1 MVAFTHLTN
10 RTLRRKDRATYLQ
23 RIVGHH
29 PIRPLELLAMTEN
42 RDLEATLSVLVVDD
56 EELLV
61 RSCARIL
68 EHEGF
73 AVRTA
78 TRGREALEII
88 SRQRPDII
96 LTDLMLPD
104 IDGLELLQEARQL
117 DPEAVVIMITGF
129 ATVDSSVAAIKAG
142 AYDYIPKPFTATQ
155 LQILVG
161 RAARQVRLAR
171 DNERLRDQL
180 RERHLLDGVI
190 GSSEPMKRLFE
201 LVQRVAPTDASVF
214 ITGESGTGKEL
225 IARALHRQSRR
236 GEGPFVAVNCAAFP
250 DALLESELFGHEKG
264 AFTGADEA
272 RRGLMEAAS
281 GGTFFLDEISEM
293 PLELQ
298 AKLLRV
304 LQERQVRRVGGETE
318 TPIDIRVVAATN
330 RDPDELVGDGL
341 LRQDLFFRLNVV
353 PLRVPPLRE
362 RKDDIPRLAQHFLRY
377 FAVEYDRDG
386 ALPLRLSPDSMNV
399 LLGHSWPGNVRE
411 LQNLMERV
419 VTLATPGEE
428 VRITDLAEEFQVASS
443 GVVSADGVVDTTKLF
458 HLAKEEAVEAFE
470 RTYLTAILA
479 EHGGNISLAAREA
492 GIDRKTI
499 HRLLNKYGL
508 KVRLEGT
515 VALPGRN

>member
-1 MVAFTHLTN
+1 M
-10 RTLRRKDRATYLQ
+10 
-23 RIVGHH
+23 I
-29 PIRPLELLAMTEN
+29 EN
-42 RDLEATLSVLVVDD
+42 REQESPLSVLVVDD

-73 AVRTA
+73 TVRTA
-78 TRGREALEII
+78 SRGREALELAG
-88 SRQRPDII
+88 RHRPDII

-104 IDGLELLQEARQL
+104 IDGLELLREVRLL
-117 DPEAVVIMITGF
+117 DPEVVVIMITGF
-129 ATVDSSVAAIKAG
+129 ATVESSISAIKAG

-180 RERHLLDGVI
+180 RERRSLDGVI
-190 GSSEPMKRLFE
+190 GSSEPMRRLAE
-201 LVQRVAPTDASVF
+201 LVQRVAATEASVF

-225 IARALHRQSRR
+225 IARSVHRQSRR

-250 DALLESELFGHEKG
+250 DALLESELFGHVKG

-281 GGTFFLDEISEM
+281 GGTFFLDEVSEM

-304 LQERQVRRVGGETE
+304 LQERVVRRVGGESE
-318 TPIDIRVVAATN
+318 TPIDIRVIAATN
-330 RDPDELVGDGL
+330 RDPDELVGAGL

-362 RKDDIPRLAQHFLRY
+362 RKEDIPRLAHHFLRL
-377 FAVEYDRDG
+377 FAEQYERDG
-386 ALPLRLSPDSMNV
+386 DQPLRLSVDSV
-399 LLGHSWPGNVRE
+399 QALLEHSWPGNVRE

-419 VTLATPGEE
+419 VSLAGPGEE
-428 VRITDLAEEFQVASS
+428 VRVGDLADEFQFNA
-443 GVVSADGVVDTTKLF
+443 GTARLAGGGTDIGKPF
-458 HLAKEEAVEAFE
+458 HLAKEEAIEAFE
-470 RTYLTAILA
+470 RAYLSAILA
-479 EHGGNISLAAREA
+479 EHGGNISLAARVA

-508 KVRLEGT
+508 RVRFEGS
-515 VALPGRN
+515 VALPAGD

>member
-1 MVAFTHLTN
+1 
-10 RTLRRKDRATYLQ
+10 
-23 RIVGHH
+23 
-29 PIRPLELLAMTEN
+29 MTDN
-42 RDLEATLSVLVVDD
+42 LDVEALLSVLVVDD

-73 AVRTA
+73 RVRTA
-78 TRGREALEII
+78 SRGREALELVI
-88 SRQRPDII
+88 RDRPDII

-104 IDGLELLQEARQL
+104 IDGLELLREVREVDEEVL
-117 DPEAVVIMITGF
+117 VIMITGY

-180 RERHLLDGVI
+180 RERHLLEGVI
-190 GSSEPMKRLFE
+190 GESEPMKRLFE

-214 ITGESGTGKEL
+214 ITGESGVGKEL
-225 IARALHRQSRR
+225 IARAVHNQSRR
-236 GEGPFVAVNCAAFP
+236 AEGPFMAVNCAAFP

-264 AFTGADEA
+264 AFTGAEEM
-272 RRGLMEAAS
+272 RRGLLEVAA
-281 GGTFFLDEISEM
+281 GGTFFLDEVSEM
-293 PLELQ
+293 PLDLQ

-304 LQERQVRRVGGETE
+304 LQERKIRRVGGEVE
-318 TPIDIRVVAATN
+318 IPLDIRVIAATN
-330 RDPDELVGDGL
+330 RDTEGLVRDGL

-362 RKDDIPRLAQHFLRY
+362 RQDDISRLALHFLRH
-377 FAVEYDRDG
+377 FAVEYERDG
-386 ALPLRLSPDSMNV
+386 TQPLRLSADSMKA
-399 LLGHSWPGNVRE
+399 LRAHAWPGNVRE
-411 LQNLMERV
+411 LRNLMERV
-419 VTLATPGEE
+419 VSLSGPGEE
-428 VRITDLAEEFQVASS
+428 VQIGDLTEEFGYGGGTLRAAAI
-443 GVVSADGVVDTTKLF
+443 ADTGKPF

-470 RTYLTAILA
+470 RSYLAAILV
-479 EHGGNISLAAREA
+479 EHGGNISLAARQA

-499 HRLLNKYGL
+499 HRMLNKYGL
-508 KVRLEGT
+508 KVRQEGAI
-515 VALPGRN
+515 ALPGGA

>member
-1 MVAFTHLTN
+1 MTDN
-10 RTLRRKDRATYLQ
+10 KD
-23 RIVGHH
+23 
-29 PIRPLELLAMTEN
+29 N
-42 RDLEATLSVLVVDD
+42 EAPLSVLVVDD

-73 AVRTA
+73 VVRTA
-78 TRGREALEII
+78 SRGREALELAG
-88 SRQRPDII
+88 RHRPDIV

-104 IDGLELLQEARQL
+104 IDGLELLQEVRQL
-117 DPEAVVIMITGF
+117 DPDVLVIMITGY

-171 DNERLRDQL
+171 DNARLRDQL

-190 GSSEPMKRLFE
+190 GSSEPMRRLFE
-201 LVQRVAPTDASVF
+201 LIQRVAPTEASVF
-214 ITGESGTGKEL
+214 VRGESGTGKEL
-225 IARALHRQSRR
+225 IARAIHRQSRR

-304 LQERQVRRVGGETE
+304 LQERKIRRVGGEAE
-318 TPIDIRVVAATN
+318 TPIDIRVIAATN
-330 RDPDELVGDGL
+330 RDPDELVGAGL

-362 RKDDIPRLAQHFLRY
+362 RRDDIPRLALHFLRH
-377 FAVEYDRDG
+377 FAVQYERDG
-386 ALPLRLSPDSMNV
+386 ELPLRLSSDSMNA
-399 LLGHSWPGNVRE
+399 LINYSWPGNVRE

-419 VTLATPGEE
+419 VSLAGPGEE
-428 VRITDLAEEFQVASS
+428 IRIGEMAEEFQLAVGAV
-443 GVVSADGVVDTTKLF
+443 GPTDGVVNTTKLF
-458 HLAKEEAVEAFE
+458 HLAKEEAIETFE
-470 RTYLTAILA
+470 RAYLEAILV

-508 KVRLEGT
+508 KVRLERS
-515 VALPGRN
+515 VALPAGD

>member
-1 MVAFTHLTN
+1 MIEP
-10 RTLRRKDRATYLQ
+10 RE
-23 RIVGHH
+23 
-29 PIRPLELLAMTEN
+29 P
-42 RDLEATLSVLVVDD
+42 EAPLSVLVVDD

-73 AVRTA
+73 VVRTA
-78 TRGREALEII
+78 LRGREALELAA
-88 SRQRPDII
+88 RHRPDII
-96 LTDLMLPD
+96 LSDLMLPD
-104 IDGLELLQEARQL
+104 LDGLEVLQEARQL
-117 DPEAVVIMITGF
+117 DPEVLVIMITGF

-171 DNERLRDQL
+171 DNERLREQL
-180 RERHLLDGVI
+180 RERHLEGVI
-190 GSSEPMKRLFE
+190 GSSKPMVRLFE
-201 LVQRVAPTDASVF
+201 LVERVAPTEASVF

-225 IARALHRQSRR
+225 IARAIHHQSRR
-236 GEGPFVAVNCAAFP
+236 SAGPFVAVNCAAFP
-250 DALLESELFGHEKG
+250 AALLESELFGHEKG

-293 PLELQ
+293 QLELQ

-304 LQERQVRRVGGETE
+304 LQERQIRRVGGETE
-318 TPIDIRVVAATN
+318 TPIDIRVIAATN
-330 RDPDELVGDGL
+330 RDPDELVTDGL

-362 RKDDIPRLAQHFLRY
+362 RRDDIPRLALHFLRH
-377 FAVEYDRDG
+377 FAEQYDRDG
-386 ALPLRLSPDSMNV
+386 AQPLRLSSDSMTS
-399 LLGHSWPGNVRE
+399 LLSHTWPGNVRE

-419 VTLATPGEE
+419 VSLAGPGEE
-428 VRITDLAEEFQVASS
+428 IRIGDLAEEFQIAGGATERAVP
-443 GVVSADGVVDTTKLF
+443 DVDTGKLF
-458 HLAKEEAVEAFE
+458 HLAKEEAIANFE
-470 RTYLTAILA
+470 RAYLEAILV
-479 EHGGNISLAAREA
+479 EHGGNISQAAREA

-508 KVRLEGT
+508 RVRLEGS
-515 VALPGRN
+515 VALPVVE

>member
-1 MVAFTHLTN
+1 ME
-10 RTLRRKDRATYLQ
+10 
-23 RIVGHH
+23 
-29 PIRPLELLAMTEN
+29 PI
-42 RDLEATLSVLVVDD
+42 EAGAPLSVLVVDD

-73 AVRTA
+73 RVYT
-78 TRGREALEII
+78 TSRGREALALAE
-88 SRQRPDII
+88 RHRPDIV

-104 IDGLELLQEARQL
+104 IDGLELLQEVRVL
-117 DPEAVVIMITGF
+117 DPEVLVIMLTGF

-180 RERHLLDGVI
+180 RERHISLDGVI
-190 GSSEPMKRLFE
+190 GEREPRRRLFE
-201 LVQRVAPTDASVF
+201 LVRRVAPTDANVF
-214 ITGESGTGKEL
+214 ITGESGSGKEL
-225 IARALHRQSRR
+225 IARAVHGQSRR
-236 GEGPFVAVNCAAFP
+236 DKGPFMAVNCAAFP

-281 GGTFFLDEISEM
+281 GGTFFLDEVSEM

-304 LQERQVRRVGGETE
+304 LQGRKVRRVGGETE
-318 TPIDIRVVAATN
+318 IPLDIRVIAATN
-330 RDPDELVGDGL
+330 RDADELVRSGR
-341 LRQDLFFRLNVV
+341 LRQDLYFRLNVV
-353 PLRVPPLRE
+353 PLRIPPLRE
-362 RKDDIPRLAQHFLRY
+362 RKEDIPRLAVHFLRH
-377 FAVEYDRDG
+377 FAVEYERDG
-386 ALPLRLSPDSMNV
+386 VQPLRLSPDSMQALRV
-399 LLGHSWPGNVRE
+399 HSWPGNVRE
-411 LQNLMERV
+411 LRNLMERV
-419 VTLATPGEE
+419 ASLAGPGEE
-428 VRITDLAEEFQVASS
+428 IKIGELAEEFRIGAGVAPAE
-443 GVVSADGVVDTTKLF
+443 GIVDTSKPF

-470 RTYLTAILA
+470 RRYLAAILA
-479 EHGGNISLAAREA
+479 EHGGNISLAARES

-508 KVRLEGT
+508 RVRQEGAI
-515 VALPGRN
+515 ALP